1 MKTPFSDPLELY
13 IDENRLLRK
22 PELQKLLGISRP
34 TLARWISNGKFPA
47 PDFVQSRRSIWLFKS
62 YKDWKSSQMP

>member
-34 TLARWISNGKFPA
+34 TLARWISNGKFPP
-47 PDFVQSRRSIWLFKS
+47 PDFVQSGRSIWLFKS
-62 YKDWKSSQMP
+62 YKDWKSFQMS